1 MSIALFVAGRYLRS
15 KQREGFF
22 SVIAYMAVGGVIL
35 GVAALVIILSV
46 TNGFAGEVKNRLI
59 GMNAHVNIRRFDGG
73 PIADW
78 DALLEQVKGA
88 AGVVGAAPVVDS
100 KVIVASQLDLGRVD
114 GIPVWGVD
122 PATFPAV
129 SDLTEHLRY
138 ADPEGHLRLGLLSE
152 LNKRGIVLGE
162 YLARRLHVGPGSE
175 VLLMTVQNLDVEAAV
190 MDGFSP
196 RPWSFFVTDHF
207 ESGMY
212 QYDDN
217 YAFIHIEDAQRML
230 ELGDA
235 ITDIHIHVA
244 DIYQAPEIRDRLAE
258 ELGYPY
264 QVRDWTQLFPEFF
277 RWIELEKW
285 AIFLALSLI
294 VLVAAFN
301 IMSILVMSVL
311 IKTPEI
317 GILRTIGCTVGEIYR
332 IFIYQGLVIGG
343 IGTVLGCLIGF
354 ALCWAQQ
361 SFALI
366 SIPGD
371 MYFISS
377 LPVDMS
383 VVDFVMVAAISMVI
397 CLATS
402 IYPARKA
409 AGLMPVEAIRYIM

>member
-1 MSIALFVAGRYLRS
+1 MSIALFVACRYLRS

-59 GMNAHVNIRRFDGG
+59 GMNAHVNVRRFDGG

-78 DALLEQVKGA
+78 DALLQQVKGT

-100 KVIVASQLDLGRVD
+100 KVIIASQLDLGRVD
-114 GIPVWGVD
+114 GIPVWGID

-138 ADPEGHLRLGLLSE
+138 ANPEGQLRLGLLEE

-235 ITDIHIHVA
+235 VTDIHIHVA
-244 DIYQAPEIRDRLAE
+244 DIYQAPEIRDRLAD

-343 IGTVLGCLIGF
+343 IGTFLGCLIGF
-354 ALCWAQQ
+354 ALCLAQLH
-361 SFALI
+361 FALI

-377 LPVDMS
+377 LPVDMN
-383 VVDFVMVAAISMVI
+383 VVDFALVAAISMVI

>member
-78 DALLEQVKGA
+78 DALLQQVKGA
-88 AGVVGAAPVVDS
+88 VGVVGAAPVVDS
-100 KVIVASQLDLGRVD
+100 KVIIASQLDLGRVD
-114 GIPVWGVD
+114 GIPVWGID

-138 ADPEGHLRLGLLSE
+138 ANPAGQIRLGLLAE

-207 ESGMY
+207 QSGMY

-217 YAFIHIEDAQRML
+217 YAFIHLEDAQRML
-230 ELGDA
+230 ELGDG
-235 ITDIHIHVA
+235 ITDIHIRVA
-244 DIYQAPEIRDRLAE
+244 DIYQAPAIRDRLTE

-343 IGTVLGCLIGF
+343 IGTLLGCLIGF
-354 ALCWAQQ
+354 ALCLAQQ
-361 SFALI
+361 RFALI

-377 LPVDMS
+377 LPVDMN
-383 VVDFVMVAAISMVI
+383 VVDFALVAAISMVI

>member
-1 MSIALFVAGRYLRS
+1 MSIALFVACRYLRS

-59 GMNAHVNIRRFDGG
+59 GMNAHVNVRRFDGG
-73 PIADW
+73 PIAGW
-78 DALLEQVKGA
+78 DALLQQVKGA
-88 AGVVGAAPVVDS
+88 AGVVGAAPVVSS

-114 GIPVWGVD
+114 GIPVWGID

-138 ADPEGHLRLGLLSE
+138 ANPAGQLRLGLLAE

-217 YAFIHIEDAQRML
+217 YAFIHLEDAQRML

-235 ITDIHIHVA
+235 ITDIHIRVA
-244 DIYQAPEIRDRLAE
+244 DIYQAPEIRDRLAK

-332 IFIYQGLVIGG
+332 IFVYQGLVIGG
-343 IGTVLGCLIGF
+343 IGTLLGCLIGF

-361 SFALI
+361 RFALI

-383 VVDFVMVAAISMVI
+383 VVDFALVAVISMVI

>member
-1 MSIALFVAGRYLRS
+1 MSIALFVACRYLRS

-59 GMNAHVNIRRFDGG
+59 GMNAHVNVRRFDGG
-73 PIADW
+73 PIAGW
-78 DALLEQVKGA
+78 DALLQQVKGS

-114 GIPVWGVD
+114 GIPVWGID

-138 ADPEGHLRLGLLSE
+138 ANPAGQLRLGLLAE

-217 YAFIHIEDAQRML
+217 YAFIHLEDAQRML

-235 ITDIHIHVA
+235 ITDIHIRVA
-244 DIYQAPEIRDRLAE
+244 DIYQAPEIRDRLAK

-332 IFIYQGLVIGG
+332 IFVYQGLVIGG
-343 IGTVLGCLIGF
+343 IGTFLGCLIGF

-361 SFALI
+361 RFALI

-383 VVDFVMVAAISMVI
+383 VVDFALVAVISMVI

>member
-1 MSIALFVAGRYLRS
+1 MSIALFVAYRYLRS

-78 DALLEQVKGA
+78 DALLQQVKGA
-88 AGVVGAAPVVDS
+88 DGVVGAAPVVDS
-100 KVIVASQLDLGRVD
+100 KVIIASQLDLRRVD
-114 GIPVWGVD
+114 GIPVWGID
-122 PATFPAV
+122 PATFPEV

-138 ADPEGHLRLGLLSE
+138 ANPEGQLRLGLLKE
-152 LNKRGIVLGE
+152 LNKQGIVLGE

-196 RPWSFFVTDHF
+196 RPWSFFVTNHF

-217 YAFIHIEDAQRML
+217 YAFIHLEDAQRML

-235 ITDIHIHVA
+235 VTDIHVRVV

-332 IFIYQGLVIGG
+332 IFVYQGLAIGG
-343 IGTVLGCLIGF
+343 VGTFLGCLIGF

-361 SFALI
+361 RFALI

-377 LPVDMS
+377 LPVDMD
-383 VVDFVMVAAISMVI
+383 VVDFALVAAISMVI

>member
-100 KVIVASQLDLGRVD
+100 KVIIASQLDLGRVD

-217 YAFIHIEDAQRML
+217 YAFIHLEDAQRML

-402 IYPARKA
+402 IYPACKA

>member
-78 DALLEQVKGA
+78 DALLQQVKGA
-88 AGVVGAAPVVDS
+88 DGIVGAAPVVDS
-100 KVIVASQLDLGRVD
+100 KVIIASQLDLGRVD
-114 GIPVWGVD
+114 GIPVWGID

-138 ADPEGHLRLGLLSE
+138 ASPEGQLRLGLLSE
-152 LNKRGIVLGE
+152 LNKQGIVLGE

-230 ELGDA
+230 ELGDG

-244 DIYQAPEIRDRLAE
+244 DIYQAPEIRAHLAE

-317 GILRTIGCTVGEIYR
+317 GILRTIGCTVGEVYR

-343 IGTVLGCLIGF
+343 IGTFLGCLIGF

-361 SFALI
+361 RFALI

-383 VVDFVMVAAISMVI
+383 VVDFALVAAISMVI

>member
-1 MSIALFVAGRYLRS
+1 MSIALFVACRYLRS

-59 GMNAHVNIRRFDGG
+59 GMNAHVNVRRFDGG
-73 PIADW
+73 PIAGW
-78 DALLEQVKGA
+78 DALLQQVKGA

-114 GIPVWGVD
+114 GIPVWGID

-138 ADPEGHLRLGLLSE
+138 ANPAGQLRLGLLAE

-217 YAFIHIEDAQRML
+217 YAFIHLEDAQRML

-235 ITDIHIHVA
+235 ITDIHIRVA
-244 DIYQAPEIRDRLAE
+244 DIYQAPEIRDRLAK

-332 IFIYQGLVIGG
+332 IFVYQGLVIGG
-343 IGTVLGCLIGF
+343 IGTLLGCLIGF
-354 ALCWAQQ
+354 ALCFAQQ
-361 SFALI
+361 RFALI

-383 VVDFVMVAAISMVI
+383 VVDFALVAVISMVI

>member
-1 MSIALFVAGRYLRS
+1 MSIALFVACRYLRS

-59 GMNAHVNIRRFDGG
+59 GMNAHVNVRRFDGG
-73 PIADW
+73 PIAGW
-78 DALLEQVKGA
+78 DALLQQVKGS

-114 GIPVWGVD
+114 GIPVWGID

-138 ADPEGHLRLGLLSE
+138 ANPAGQLRLGLLAE

-190 MDGFSP
+190 MNGFSP

-217 YAFIHIEDAQRML
+217 YAFIHLEDAQRML

-235 ITDIHIHVA
+235 ITDIHIRVA
-244 DIYQAPEIRDRLAE
+244 DIYQAPEIRDRLAK

-332 IFIYQGLVIGG
+332 IFVYQGLVIGG
-343 IGTVLGCLIGF
+343 IGTLLGCLIGF

-361 SFALI
+361 RFALI

-383 VVDFVMVAAISMVI
+383 VVDFALVAVISMVI

>member
-1 MSIALFVAGRYLRS
+1 MSIALFVACRYLRS

-59 GMNAHVNIRRFDGG
+59 GMNAHVNVRRFDGG
-73 PIADW
+73 PIAGW
-78 DALLEQVKGA
+78 DALLQQVKGS

-114 GIPVWGVD
+114 GIPVWGID

-138 ADPEGHLRLGLLSE
+138 ANPAGQLRLGLLAE

-235 ITDIHIHVA
+235 ITDIHIRVA
-244 DIYQAPEIRDRLAE
+244 DIYQAPEIRDRLAK

-332 IFIYQGLVIGG
+332 IFVYQGLVIGG
-343 IGTVLGCLIGF
+343 IGTFLGCLIGF

-361 SFALI
+361 RFALI

-383 VVDFVMVAAISMVI
+383 VVDFALVAVISMVI

>member
-1 MSIALFVAGRYLRS
+1 MSIALFVACRYLRS

-59 GMNAHVNIRRFDGG
+59 GMNAHVNVRRFDGG
-73 PIADW
+73 PIAGW
-78 DALLEQVKGA
+78 DALLQQVKGS

-114 GIPVWGVD
+114 GIPVWGID

-138 ADPEGHLRLGLLSE
+138 ANPAGQLRLGLLAE
-152 LNKRGIVLGE
+152 INKRGIVLGE

-217 YAFIHIEDAQRML
+217 YAFIHLEDAQRML

-235 ITDIHIHVA
+235 ITDIHIRVA
-244 DIYQAPEIRDRLAE
+244 DIYQAPEIRDRLAK

-332 IFIYQGLVIGG
+332 IFVYQGLVIGG
-343 IGTVLGCLIGF
+343 IGTLLGCLIGF
-354 ALCWAQQ
+354 ALCFAQQ
-361 SFALI
+361 RFALI

-383 VVDFVMVAAISMVI
+383 VVDFALVAVISMVI

>member
-22 SVIAYMAVGGVIL
+22 SAIAYMAVGGVIL

-59 GMNAHVNIRRFDGG
+59 GMNAHVNVRRFDGG
-73 PIADW
+73 PIAGW
-78 DALLEQVKGA
+78 DALLQQVKGA

-100 KVIVASQLDLGRVD
+100 KVIIASQLDLGRVD
-114 GIPVWGVD
+114 GIPVWGID

-138 ADPEGHLRLGLLSE
+138 ANPAGQLRLGLLAE

-207 ESGMY
+207 QSGMY

-217 YAFIHIEDAQRML
+217 YAFIHLEDAQRML

-235 ITDIHIHVA
+235 ITDIHIRVA
-244 DIYQAPEIRDRLAE
+244 DIYQAPAIRDRLAE

-343 IGTVLGCLIGF
+343 IGTLLGCLIGF
-354 ALCWAQQ
+354 VLCWAQQ
-361 SFALI
+361 RFALI

-377 LPVDMS
+377 LPVDMN
-383 VVDFVMVAAISMVI
+383 VVDFALVAAISMVI

-402 IYPARKA
+402 IYPAHKA

>member
-1 MSIALFVAGRYLRS
+1 
-15 KQREGFF
+15 
-22 SVIAYMAVGGVIL
+22 
-35 GVAALVIILSV
+35 
-46 TNGFAGEVKNRLI
+46 
-59 GMNAHVNIRRFDGG
+59 
-73 PIADW
+73 
-78 DALLEQVKGA
+78 
-88 AGVVGAAPVVDS
+88 
-100 KVIVASQLDLGRVD
+100 
-114 GIPVWGVD
+114 
-122 PATFPAV
+122 
-129 SDLTEHLRY
+129 
-138 ADPEGHLRLGLLSE
+138 
-152 LNKRGIVLGE
+152 
-162 YLARRLHVGPGSE
+162 
-175 VLLMTVQNLDVEAAV
+175 MTVQNLDVEAAV

-207 ESGMY
+207 QSGMY

-317 GILRTIGCTVGEIYR
+317 GILRTIGCTVGEVYR

-343 IGTVLGCLIGF
+343 IGTCLGCVIGF
-354 ALCWAQQ
+354 VLCWTQQ
-361 SFALI
+361 RFALI

-377 LPVDMS
+377 LPVDMN
-383 VVDFVMVAAISMVI
+383 VVDFALVAAISMVI

>member
-59 GMNAHVNIRRFDGG
+59 GMNAHVNVRRFDGG
-73 PIADW
+73 PIAGW
-78 DALLEQVKGA
+78 DALLQQVKGA
-88 AGVVGAAPVVDS
+88 DGVVGAAPVVDS
-100 KVIVASQLDLGRVD
+100 KVIIASQLDLGRVD
-114 GIPVWGVD
+114 GIPVWGID
-122 PATFPAV
+122 PATFPEV
-129 SDLTEHLRY
+129 SDLIEHLRY
-138 ADPEGHLRLGLLSE
+138 ANPEGQMRLGLLAE

-162 YLARRLHVGPGSE
+162 YLARRLHVGLGSD
-175 VLLMTVQNLDVEAAV
+175 VLLMTVQNLDVETAV

-196 RPWSFFVTDHF
+196 RPWSFFVTNHF

-235 ITDIHIHVA
+235 ITDIHIRVA

-343 IGTVLGCLIGF
+343 IGTFLGCLIGF

-361 SFALI
+361 RFALI

-377 LPVDMS
+377 LPVDMN
-383 VVDFVMVAAISMVI
+383 VVDFALVAAISMVI

>member
-1 MSIALFVAGRYLRS
+1 M
-15 KQREGFF
+15 
-22 SVIAYMAVGGVIL
+22 
-35 GVAALVIILSV
+35 
-46 TNGFAGEVKNRLI
+46 
-59 GMNAHVNIRRFDGG
+59 
-73 PIADW
+73 P
-78 DALLEQVKGA
+78 
-88 AGVVGAAPVVDS
+88 
-100 KVIVASQLDLGRVD
+100 
-114 GIPVWGVD
+114 
-122 PATFPAV
+122 
-129 SDLTEHLRY
+129 
-138 ADPEGHLRLGLLSE
+138 
-152 LNKRGIVLGE
+152 
-162 YLARRLHVGPGSE
+162 
-175 VLLMTVQNLDVEAAV
+175 
-190 MDGFSP
+190 
-196 RPWSFFVTDHF
+196 
-207 ESGMY
+207 
-212 QYDDN
+212 
-217 YAFIHIEDAQRML
+217 QRML

-235 ITDIHIHVA
+235 VTDIHIRVA
-244 DIYQAPEIRDRLAE
+244 DIYQAPEIRDRLSE

-317 GILRTIGCTVGEIYR
+317 GILRTIGCTVGEVYR
-332 IFIYQGLVIGG
+332 IFVYQGLAIGG
-343 IGTVLGCLIGF
+343 IGTFLGCLIGF

-361 SFALI
+361 RFALI

-383 VVDFVMVAAISMVI
+383 VVDFALVAAISMVI

>member
-15 KQREGFF
+15 KQRAGFF

-78 DALLEQVKGA
+78 DALLQQVKGA
-88 AGVVGAAPVVDS
+88 VGVVGAAPVVDS
-100 KVIVASQLDLGRVD
+100 KVIIASQLDLGRVD
-114 GIPVWGVD
+114 GIPVWGID

-138 ADPEGHLRLGLLSE
+138 ANPAGQIRLGLLAE

-162 YLARRLHVGPGSE
+162 HLARRLHVGPGSE

-207 ESGMY
+207 QSGMY

-217 YAFIHIEDAQRML
+217 YAFIHLEDAQRML
-230 ELGDA
+230 ELGDG
-235 ITDIHIHVA
+235 ITDIHIRVA
-244 DIYQAPEIRDRLAE
+244 DIYQAPAIRDRLTE

-343 IGTVLGCLIGF
+343 IGTLLGCLIGF
-354 ALCWAQQ
+354 ALCLAQQ
-361 SFALI
+361 RFALI

-377 LPVDMS
+377 LPVDMN
-383 VVDFVMVAAISMVI
+383 VVDFALVAAISMVI

-402 IYPARKA
+402 IYPAHKA

>member
-78 DALLEQVKGA
+78 DALLQQVKGA

-100 KVIVASQLDLGRVD
+100 KVIIASQLDLGRVD

-138 ADPEGHLRLGLLSE
+138 ADPEGYLRLGLLSE

-217 YAFIHIEDAQRML
+217 YAFIHLEDAQRML

-244 DIYQAPEIRDRLAE
+244 DIYQAPEIRDRLAD

-343 IGTVLGCLIGF
+343 IGTFLGCLIGF
-354 ALCWAQQ
+354 ALCLAQQ
-361 SFALI
+361 RFALI

>member
-1 MSIALFVAGRYLRS
+1 MSIALFVACRYLRS

-59 GMNAHVNIRRFDGG
+59 GMNAHVNVRRFDGG
-73 PIADW
+73 PIAGW
-78 DALLEQVKGA
+78 DALLQQVKGS

-114 GIPVWGVD
+114 GIPVWGID

-138 ADPEGHLRLGLLSE
+138 ANPAGQLRLGLLAE

-235 ITDIHIHVA
+235 ITDIHIRVA
-244 DIYQAPEIRDRLAE
+244 DIYQAPEIRDRLAK

-332 IFIYQGLVIGG
+332 IFVYQGLVIGG
-343 IGTVLGCLIGF
+343 IGTLLGCLIGF

-361 SFALI
+361 RFALI

-383 VVDFVMVAAISMVI
+383 VVDFALVAVISMVI

>member
-1 MSIALFVAGRYLRS
+1 MSIALFVACRYLRS

-59 GMNAHVNIRRFDGG
+59 GMNAHVNVRRFDGG
-73 PIADW
+73 PIAGW
-78 DALLEQVKGA
+78 DALLQQVKGS

-114 GIPVWGVD
+114 GIPVWGID

-138 ADPEGHLRLGLLSE
+138 ANPAGQLRLGLLAE
-152 LNKRGIVLGE
+152 INKRGIVLGE

-217 YAFIHIEDAQRML
+217 YAFIHLEDAQRML

-235 ITDIHIHVA
+235 ITDIHIRVA
-244 DIYQAPEIRDRLAE
+244 DIYQAPEIRDRLAK

-332 IFIYQGLVIGG
+332 IFVYQGLVIGG
-343 IGTVLGCLIGF
+343 IGTLLGCLIGF

-361 SFALI
+361 RFALI

-383 VVDFVMVAAISMVI
+383 VVDFALVAVISMVI

>member
-1 MSIALFVAGRYLRS
+1 MSIALFVACRYLRS

-59 GMNAHVNIRRFDGG
+59 GMNAHVNVRRFDGG
-73 PIADW
+73 PIAGW
-78 DALLEQVKGA
+78 DALLQQVKGA

-114 GIPVWGVD
+114 GIPVWGID

-138 ADPEGHLRLGLLSE
+138 ANPAGQLRLGLLAE

-217 YAFIHIEDAQRML
+217 YAFIHLEDAQRML

-235 ITDIHIHVA
+235 ITDIHIRVA
-244 DIYQAPEIRDRLAE
+244 DIYQAPEIRDRLAK

-332 IFIYQGLVIGG
+332 IFVYQGLVIGG
-343 IGTVLGCLIGF
+343 IGTLLGCLIGF
-354 ALCWAQQ
+354 ALCFAQQ
-361 SFALI
+361 RFALI

-383 VVDFVMVAAISMVI
+383 VVDFALVAVISMVT

>member
-1 MSIALFVAGRYLRS
+1 
-15 KQREGFF
+15 
-22 SVIAYMAVGGVIL
+22 
-35 GVAALVIILSV
+35 
-46 TNGFAGEVKNRLI
+46 
-59 GMNAHVNIRRFDGG
+59 
-73 PIADW
+73 
-78 DALLEQVKGA
+78 
-88 AGVVGAAPVVDS
+88 
-100 KVIVASQLDLGRVD
+100 
-114 GIPVWGVD
+114 
-122 PATFPAV
+122 
-129 SDLTEHLRY
+129 
-138 ADPEGHLRLGLLSE
+138 
-152 LNKRGIVLGE
+152 
-162 YLARRLHVGPGSE
+162 
-175 VLLMTVQNLDVEAAV
+175 
-190 MDGFSP
+190 
-196 RPWSFFVTDHF
+196 
-207 ESGMY
+207 
-212 QYDDN
+212 
-217 YAFIHIEDAQRML
+217 
-230 ELGDA
+230 
-235 ITDIHIHVA
+235 
-244 DIYQAPEIRDRLAE
+244 
-258 ELGYPY
+258 
-264 QVRDWTQLFPEFF
+264 
-277 RWIELEKW
+277 
-285 AIFLALSLI
+285 LALSLI

>member
-1 MSIALFVAGRYLRS
+1 MSIALFVAYRYLRS

-73 PIADW
+73 PIAGW
-78 DALLEQVKGA
+78 DALLQQVKGA
-88 AGVVGAAPVVDS
+88 DGVVGAAPVVDS
-100 KVIVASQLDLGRVD
+100 KVIIASQLDLRRVD
-114 GIPVWGVD
+114 GIPVWGID
-122 PATFPAV
+122 PATFPEV

-138 ADPEGHLRLGLLSE
+138 ANPEGQLRLGLLKE
-152 LNKRGIVLGE
+152 LNKQGIVLGE

-196 RPWSFFVTDHF
+196 RPWSFFVTNHF

-217 YAFIHIEDAQRML
+217 YAFIHLEDAQRML

-235 ITDIHIHVA
+235 VTDIHVRVA
-244 DIYQAPEIRDRLAE
+244 DIYQAPEIRERLAE

-332 IFIYQGLVIGG
+332 IFVYQGLAIGG
-343 IGTVLGCLIGF
+343 VGTFLGCLIGF

-361 SFALI
+361 RFALI

-377 LPVDMS
+377 LPVDMD
-383 VVDFVMVAAISMVI
+383 VVDFALVAAISMVI

>member
-59 GMNAHVNIRRFDGG
+59 GMNAHVNVRRFDGG
-73 PIADW
+73 PIAGW
-78 DALLEQVKGA
+78 NALLQQVTGA
-88 AGVVGAAPVVDS
+88 VGVVGAAPVVDA
-100 KVIVASQLDLGRVD
+100 KVIIASQLDLGRVD
-114 GIPVWGVD
+114 GIPVWGID

-138 ADPEGHLRLGLLSE
+138 ADPKGQLRLGLLAE
-152 LNKRGIVLGE
+152 LDKRGIVLGE

-217 YAFIHIEDAQRML
+217 YAFILLEDAQRML

-235 ITDIHIHVA
+235 ITDIHIRVE
-244 DIYQAPEIRDRLAE
+244 DIYQAPEIRALLAK

-343 IGTVLGCLIGF
+343 IGTLLGCLIGF
-354 ALCWAQQ
+354 ALCLAQQ
-361 SFALI
+361 HFALI

-377 LPVDMS
+377 LPVDMD
-383 VVDFVMVAAISMVI
+383 VVDFALVAAISMAI

>member
-1 MSIALFVAGRYLRS
+1 MSIALFVACRYLRS

-59 GMNAHVNIRRFDGG
+59 GMNAHVNVRRFDGG
-73 PIADW
+73 PITGW
-78 DALLEQVKGA
+78 DALLQQVKGS

-114 GIPVWGVD
+114 GIPVWGID

-138 ADPEGHLRLGLLSE
+138 ANPAGQLRLGLLAE

-217 YAFIHIEDAQRML
+217 YAFIHLEDAQRML

-235 ITDIHIHVA
+235 ITDIHIRVA
-244 DIYQAPEIRDRLAE
+244 DIYQAPEIRDRLAK

-332 IFIYQGLVIGG
+332 IFVYQGLVIGG
-343 IGTVLGCLIGF
+343 IGTFLGCLIGF

-361 SFALI
+361 RFALI

-383 VVDFVMVAAISMVI
+383 VVDFALVAVISMVI

>member
-1 MSIALFVAGRYLRS
+1 MSIALFVAYRYLRS

-78 DALLEQVKGA
+78 DALLQQVKGA
-88 AGVVGAAPVVDS
+88 DGVVGAAPVVDS
-100 KVIVASQLDLGRVD
+100 KVIIASQLDLRRVD
-114 GIPVWGVD
+114 GIPVWGID
-122 PATFPAV
+122 PATFPEV

-138 ADPEGHLRLGLLSE
+138 ANPEGQLRLGLLKE
-152 LNKRGIVLGE
+152 LNKQGIVLGE

-196 RPWSFFVTDHF
+196 RPWSFFVTNHF

-217 YAFIHIEDAQRML
+217 YAFIHLEDAQRML

-235 ITDIHIHVA
+235 VTDIHVRVV

-332 IFIYQGLVIGG
+332 IFVYQGLAIGG
-343 IGTVLGCLIGF
+343 VGTFLGCLIGF

-361 SFALI
+361 RFAFI

-377 LPVDMS
+377 LPVDMD
-383 VVDFVMVAAISMVI
+383 VVDFALVAAISMVI

>member
-73 PIADW
+73 PIASW
-78 DALLEQVKGA
+78 DALLQQVKGTD
-88 AGVVGAAPVVDS
+88 GVVGAAPVVDS
-100 KVIVASQLDLGRVD
+100 KVIIASQLDLGRVD
-114 GIPVWGVD
+114 GIPVWGID
-122 PATFPAV
+122 PETFPEV
-129 SDLTEHLRY
+129 SDLIEHLRY
-138 ADPEGHLRLGLLSE
+138 ANPAGQLRLGLLAE

-162 YLARRLHVGPGSE
+162 YLARRLHVGLGSE

-207 ESGMY
+207 QSGMY

-235 ITDIHIHVA
+235 VTDIHIRVA
-244 DIYQAPEIRDRLAE
+244 DIYQAPEIRAHLAE

-343 IGTVLGCLIGF
+343 IGTFLGCLIGF

-361 SFALI
+361 RFALI

-377 LPVDMS
+377 LPVDMN
-383 VVDFVMVAAISMVI
+383 VLDFALVAAISMVI

>member
-73 PIADW
+73 PIAGW
-78 DALLEQVKGA
+78 DALLQQVKGA
-88 AGVVGAAPVVDS
+88 VGVVGAAPVVDS
-100 KVIVASQLDLGRVD
+100 KVIIASQLDLGRVD
-114 GIPVWGVD
+114 GIPVWGID

-138 ADPEGHLRLGLLSE
+138 ANPAGQIRLGLLAE

-162 YLARRLHVGPGSE
+162 HLARRLHVGPGSE

-207 ESGMY
+207 QSGMY

-217 YAFIHIEDAQRML
+217 YAFIHLEDAQRML
-230 ELGDA
+230 ELGDG
-235 ITDIHIHVA
+235 ITDIHIRVA
-244 DIYQAPEIRDRLAE
+244 DIYQAPAIRDRLTE

-343 IGTVLGCLIGF
+343 IGTLLGCLIGF
-354 ALCWAQQ
+354 ALCLAQQ
-361 SFALI
+361 RFALI

-377 LPVDMS
+377 LPVDMN
-383 VVDFVMVAAISMVI
+383 VVDFALVAAISMVI

-402 IYPARKA
+402 IYPAHKA

>member
-1 MSIALFVAGRYLRS
+1 MSIALFVAYRYLRS

-78 DALLEQVKGA
+78 NALLQQVKGA
-88 AGVVGAAPVVDS
+88 DGVVGAAPVVDS
-100 KVIVASQLDLGRVD
+100 KVIIASQLDLRRVD
-114 GIPVWGVD
+114 GIPVWGID
-122 PATFPAV
+122 PATFPEV

-138 ADPEGHLRLGLLSE
+138 ANPEGQLRLGSLKE
-152 LNKRGIVLGE
+152 LNKQGIVLGE

-196 RPWSFFVTDHF
+196 RPWSFFVTNHF

-217 YAFIHIEDAQRML
+217 YAFIHLEDAQRML

-235 ITDIHIHVA
+235 VTDIHVRVA
-244 DIYQAPEIRDRLAE
+244 DIYQAPEIRDRLTE

-332 IFIYQGLVIGG
+332 IFVYQGLAIGG
-343 IGTVLGCLIGF
+343 VGTFLGCLIGF

-361 SFALI
+361 RFALI

-377 LPVDMS
+377 LPVDMD
-383 VVDFVMVAAISMVI
+383 VVDFALVAAISMVI